1 VAVVVDIKDR
11 RRIVVLRHE
20 TLSREDTVV
29 MERRSI

>member
-11 RRIVVLRHE
+11 RGIVVLRHE
-20 TLSREDTVV
+20 IVKM